1 VARRPGGLAYL
12 DSSALVKLII
22 REAETDALRAALGD
36 WPERR
41 SSAIARVEVTRA
53 ALLHP
58 EPVQAAA
65 RRLLTELRLYEVD
78 PVLAEAATIG
88 TGFLR
93 TLDAIHLAT
102 AVRLGTELGALFTYD
117 RRMHEEAERLA
128 LPVVVPA

>member
-1 VARRPGGLAYL
+1 MARRPGALAYL

-22 REAETDALRAALGD
+22 REAETDPLRAALGG

-41 SSAIARVEVTRA
+41 SSALALVEVTRV

-78 PVLAEAATIG
+78 PVLADAAAIG
-88 TGFLR
+88 TGSSARSTPSTSPPRCASALSLGCSSP
-93 TLDAIHLAT
+93 TT
-102 AVRLGTELGALFTYD
+102 AACE
-117 RRMHEEAERLA
+117 RRRSASRFR
-128 LPVVVPA
+128 